1 MEETVNYFANMDW
14 EFMKSRYD
22 IKDSSRHFSVSEYH
36 DILCPPSEKPDF
48 LQKYLELPVL
58 KRLDGISLL
67 CGTDWTKL
75 YNNRVK
81 YSRLDHSIG
90 VALIVWHFTKDKA
103 QTIAGLL
110 HDISTPVFSHVGDF
124 RNGDALTQESTEA
137 QTSQIIKQDKQLQKL
152 LHEDELSTELVDDYH
167 KYPIA
172 DNEIPCLSAD
182 RLEYM
187 FPSGASLDG
196 SWTFEEIKKCYENI
210 CVLQNEN
217 GLPELGFSDVKIAE
231 LYCEKFC
238 CIGHILQLNENK
250 LTLQLLGEIMN
261 LAVKLNILQENDFMT
276 LSEAQVINRIENWI
290 SINKAKFDTK
300 TEFSIKDDSEN
311 LENRFAKY
319 YLTFRN
325 MKKIIHTDQKL
336 QGNNYF
342 SVNLKVKQR
351 FINPLVNSSSHPQYL
366 NKKQNSHYVSIQKP
380 TRLSNISPF
389 AYKIIEDFKN
399 FSDTKFGSVNLF
411 RCFSQQ

>member
-1 MEETVNYFANMDW
+1 MDW
-14 EFMKSRYD
+14 EFMKSRYN

-196 SWTFEEIKKCYENI
+196 SWTFDEIKKCYENI
-210 CVLQNEN
+210 CILKNEN

-238 CIGHILQLNENK
+238 CIGHILQLNENI

-261 LAVKLNILQENDFMT
+261 LAVKLNILQEKDFMT
-276 LSEAQVINRIENWI
+276 LSEVQVINRIENWI
-290 SINKAKFDTK
+290 SIKKAKFDTK

-366 NKKQNSHYVSIQKP
+366 NKKENSNYVSIQKP

>member
-1 MEETVNYFANMDW
+1 MNYFANMDW

-22 IKDSSRHFSVSEYH
+22 INDSSRHFSVSEYH

-137 QTSQIIKQDKQLQKL
+137 QTSQIIKHDKQLQKL

-172 DNEIPCLSAD
+172 DNEIPSLSAD

-196 SWTFEEIKKCYENI
+196 SWTFDEIKKCYENI
-210 CVLQNEN
+210 CILKNEN

-261 LAVKLNILQENDFMT
+261 LAVKLNVLQEKDFMT
-276 LSEAQVINRIENWI
+276 LSEKQVIQKIENWI

-366 NKKQNSHYVSIQKP
+366 NKKENSNYVSIQKP

-411 RCFSQQ
+411 KCFSQQ

>member
-1 MEETVNYFANMDW
+1 MNYFANMDW

-137 QTSQIIKQDKQLQKL
+137 QTSQIIKHDKQLQKL

-261 LAVKLNILQENDFMT
+261 LAVKLNVLQEKDFMT
-276 LSEAQVINRIENWI
+276 LSEKQVIQKIENWI

-366 NKKQNSHYVSIQKP
+366 NKKENSNYVSFQKP

-411 RCFSQQ
+411 KCFSQQ

>member
-137 QTSQIIKQDKQLQKL
+137 QTSQIIKHDKQLQKL

-261 LAVKLNILQENDFMT
+261 LAVKLNVLQEKDFMT
-276 LSEAQVINRIENWI
+276 LSEKQVIQKIENWI

-366 NKKQNSHYVSIQKP
+366 NKKENSNYVSFQKP

-411 RCFSQQ
+411 KCFSQQ

>member
-1 MEETVNYFANMDW
+1 MDW

-137 QTSQIIKQDKQLQKL
+137 QTSQIIKDDKQLQKL

-172 DNEIPCLSAD
+172 DNEIPSLSAD

-187 FPSGASLDG
+187 FPSGASLYG

-217 GLPELGFSDVKIAE
+217 DLPELGFSDVKIAE

-290 SINKAKFDTK
+290 SIKKAKFDTK

-366 NKKQNSHYVSIQKP
+366 NKKQDSHYVSIQKP

>member
-1 MEETVNYFANMDW
+1 MNYFANMDW

-137 QTSQIIKQDKQLQKL
+137 QTSQIIKDDKQLQKL

-196 SWTFEEIKKCYENI
+196 SWTFDEIKKCYENI

-261 LAVKLNILQENDFMT
+261 LAVKLNILQEKDFMT
-276 LSEAQVINRIENWI
+276 LSEKQVIQKIENWI
-290 SINKAKFDTK
+290 SIKKAKFDAK

-366 NKKQNSHYVSIQKP
+366 NKKQDSHYVNFKKP

>member
-1 MEETVNYFANMDW
+1 MNYFANMDW

-90 VALIVWHFTKDKA
+90 VALIVWHFTKDKT

-137 QTSQIIKQDKQLQKL
+137 QTSQIIKHDKQLQKL

-290 SINKAKFDTK
+290 SIKKAKFYTE

-311 LENRFAKY
+311 LENRFVKY

-325 MKKIIHTDQKL
+325 MKKIIHTDKKL

-366 NKKQNSHYVSIQKP
+366 NKKENSHYVSIQKP
-380 TRLSNISPF
+380 TRLSKISPF

-399 FSDTKFGSVNLF
+399 FSDTKFGSVSLF

>member
-1 MEETVNYFANMDW
+1 MDW

-137 QTSQIIKQDKQLQKL
+137 QTSQIIKDDKQLQKL

-172 DNEIPCLSAD
+172 DNEIPSLSAD

-196 SWTFEEIKKCYENI
+196 SWTFDEIKNCYENI

-250 LTLQLLGEIMN
+250 LTLQLLSEIMN
-261 LAVKLNILQENDFMT
+261 LAVKLNVLRENDFMT

-411 RCFSQQ
+411 KCFSQQ

>member
-1 MEETVNYFANMDW
+1 MNYFANMDW

-137 QTSQIIKQDKQLQKL
+137 QTSQIIKNDKQLQKL
-152 LHEDELSTELVDDYH
+152 LHEDELSTELVEDYH

-196 SWTFEEIKKCYENI
+196 SWTFDEIKNCYENI

-261 LAVKLNILQENDFMT
+261 LGVKLNVLQEKDFMT
-276 LSEAQVINRIENWI
+276 LSEKQVIQKIENWI

-366 NKKQNSHYVSIQKP
+366 NKKENSNYVSIQKP

>member
-1 MEETVNYFANMDW
+1 MEETVNYFANLDW

-110 HDISTPVFSHVGDF
+110 HDIATPGFSHVGDF

-137 QTSQIIKQDKQLQKL
+137 QTSQIIKDDKQLQKL

-196 SWTFEEIKKCYENI
+196 SWTFDEVKKCYENI
-210 CVLQNEN
+210 CILQNEN

-261 LAVKLNILQENDFMT
+261 LAVKLNILQEKDFMT
-276 LSEAQVINRIENWI
+276 LSEKQVIQKIENWI
-290 SINKAKFDTK
+290 SIKKAKFDTE

>member
-1 MEETVNYFANMDW
+1 MEEIMNYFANMDW

-137 QTSQIIKQDKQLQKL
+137 QTSQIIKDDKQLQKL

-196 SWTFEEIKKCYENI
+196 SWTFDEIKKCYENI
-210 CVLQNEN
+210 CILQNEN

-261 LAVKLNILQENDFMT
+261 LGVKLNVLQEKDFMT
-276 LSEAQVINRIENWI
+276 LSEKQVIQKIENWI
-290 SINKAKFDTK
+290 STNKFALNF
-300 TEFSIKDDSEN
+300 EN
-311 LENRFAKY
+311 EHSKSDISDNLSTRFANY
-319 YLTFRN
+319 YLTFKN
-325 MKKIIHTDQKL
+325 MKKIYHSEKKL
-336 QGNNYF
+336 PENQYY
-342 SVNLKVKQR
+342 SVSLKVKQR
-351 FINPLVNSSSHPQYL
+351 FINPLVKIPECSFSS
-366 NKKQNSHYVSIQKP
+366 QKNLP
-380 TRLSNISPF
+380 PSKSFSKTVRLSEIS
-389 AYKIIEDFKN
+389 KLSSKLIKDFKN
-399 FSDTKFGSVNLF
+399 FSDTTFGSVKLF
-411 RCFSQQ
+411 F

>member
-1 MEETVNYFANMDW
+1 MEEIMNYFANMDW

-137 QTSQIIKQDKQLQKL
+137 QTSQIIKHDKQLQKL

-196 SWTFEEIKKCYENI
+196 SWTFDEIKNCYENI

-250 LTLQLLGEIMN
+250 LTLQLLSEIMN

>member
-1 MEETVNYFANMDW
+1 MNYFENMDW

-137 QTSQIIKQDKQLQKL
+137 QTSQIIKNDKKLQKL
-152 LHEDELSTELVDDYH
+152 LHEDELSTELVEDYH

-172 DNEIPCLSAD
+172 DNEIPSLSAD

-196 SWTFEEIKKCYENI
+196 SWTFDEIKKCYENI

-217 GLPELGFSDVKIAE
+217 GLSELGFSDVKIAE

-261 LAVKLNILQENDFMT
+261 LAVKLNILQEKDFMT
-276 LSEAQVINRIENWI
+276 LSEKQVIQKIENWI
-290 SINKAKFDTK
+290 SIKKAKFDAK

-366 NKKQNSHYVSIQKP
+366 NKKQDSHYVNFKKP

>member
-1 MEETVNYFANMDW
+1 MDW

-137 QTSQIIKQDKQLQKL
+137 QTSQIIKHDKQLQKL

-261 LAVKLNILQENDFMT
+261 LGVKLNVLQEKDFMT
-276 LSEAQVINRIENWI
+276 LSEKQVIQKIENWI

-325 MKKIIHTDQKL
+325 MKKIIHTDKKL

-366 NKKQNSHYVSIQKP
+366 NKKENSNYVSIQKP

-411 RCFSQQ
+411 KCFSQQ

>member
-1 MEETVNYFANMDW
+1 M
-14 EFMKSRYD
+14 
-22 IKDSSRHFSVSEYH
+22 
-36 DILCPPSEKPDF
+36 
-48 LQKYLELPVL
+48 
-58 KRLDGISLL
+58 
-67 CGTDWTKL
+67 
-75 YNNRVK
+75 
-81 YSRLDHSIG
+81 
-90 VALIVWHFTKDKA
+90 WHFTKDKA

-196 SWTFEEIKKCYENI
+196 SWTFDEIKKCYENI

-261 LAVKLNILQENDFMT
+261 LGVKLNVLQEKDFMT
-276 LSEAQVINRIENWI
+276 LSEKQVIQKIENWI
-290 SINKAKFDTK
+290 STNTFALNF
-300 TEFSIKDDSEN
+300 EN
-311 LENRFAKY
+311 EHSKSDISDNLSTRFANY
-319 YLTFRN
+319 YLTFKN
-325 MKKIIHTDQKL
+325 MKKIYHSEQKL
-336 QGNNYF
+336 PENQYY
-342 SVNLKVKQR
+342 SVSLKVKQR
-351 FINPLVNSSSHPQYL
+351 FINPLVKIPECSFSS
-366 NKKQNSHYVSIQKP
+366 QKNLP
-380 TRLSNISPF
+380 PSKSFSKTVRLSEIS
-389 AYKIIEDFKN
+389 KLSSKLIKDFKN
-399 FSDTKFGSVNLF
+399 FSDTTFGSVKLF
-411 RCFSQQ
+411 F